1 MKEYA
6 PAKINLFLDVI
17 RKREDGYHDLGTVF
31 QTVDAGDTLTL
42 EARNDGVITLEYNQ
56 LQDYP
61 KESDL
66 VYKAAVALKNYAVGM
81 VSGSENS
88 PEEKQQAENL
98 GADLYLEKVM
108 PLGAGLGG
116 GSADAAATLRG
127 LNRLWNLN
135 LSATTLEEIGAKL
148 GADVPFLVRGGTA
161 FAEGIGERLTFKSPL
176 QLSGDE
182 HLLIATPL
190 DAVPTKDAYAGVPK
204 SGPDRWEAYKAIYN
218 SKFKIQ
224 NDGGGA
230 TSNEVC
236 AASRLGTVS
245 GNEIDQLADLI
256 TFNAFETSVFP
267 KHPLVASMKEEFVKL
282 GARATLM
289 SGSGASV
296 FGIFPSR
303 ESAER
308 ASEALKSIS
317 RYRKVTRFFTGF
329 VL

>member
-42 EARNDGVITLEYNQ
+42 EARNDGVITLEYNKP
-56 LQDYP
+56 QDYP

-135 LSATTLEEIGAKL
+135 LPATTLEEIGAKL

-204 SGPDRWEAYKAIYN
+204 SGPDRWENFKGIMNAECRMQN
-218 SKFKIQ
+218 SDFL
-224 NDGGGA
+224 
-230 TSNEVC
+230 V
-236 AASRLGTVS
+236 RLV
-245 GNEIDQLADLI
+245 N
-256 TFNAFETSVFP
+256 FNAFETSVFP

>member
-1 MKEYA
+1 MMAMKEYA

-56 LQDYP
+56 PQDYP

-88 PEEKQQAENL
+88 PEEKQQTENL

-135 LSATTLEEIGAKL
+135 LPATTLEEIGAKL

-204 SGPDRWEAYKAIYN
+204 SGPDRWENFKGIMNAECRMQN
-218 SKFKIQ
+218 SDFL
-224 NDGGGA
+224 
-230 TSNEVC
+230 V
-236 AASRLGTVS
+236 RLV
-245 GNEIDQLADLI
+245 N
-256 TFNAFETSVFP
+256 FNAFETSVFP